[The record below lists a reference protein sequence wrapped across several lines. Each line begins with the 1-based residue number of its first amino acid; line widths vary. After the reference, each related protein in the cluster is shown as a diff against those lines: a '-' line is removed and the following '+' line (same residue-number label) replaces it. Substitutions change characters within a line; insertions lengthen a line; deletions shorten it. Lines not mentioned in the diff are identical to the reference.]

1 MDLCELEASLV
12 YIVNPKTVSYIEREP
27 WLGKKK
33 GVSGEMAQ
41 TLVALVAVAEDLG
54 SISTTTSQ
62 TLPKR
67 QERRKQKLIEGNKS

>member
-1 MDLCELEASLV
+1 
-12 YIVNPKTVSYIEREP
+12 
-27 WLGKKK
+27 
-33 GVSGEMAQ
+33 MAQ